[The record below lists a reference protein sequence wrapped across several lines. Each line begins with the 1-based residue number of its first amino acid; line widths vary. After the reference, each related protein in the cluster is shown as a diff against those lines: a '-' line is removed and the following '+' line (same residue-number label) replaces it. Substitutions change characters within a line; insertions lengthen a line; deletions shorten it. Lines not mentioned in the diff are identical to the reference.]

1 MKKLLFLLVM
11 MMGVAGCFA
20 QANFVSRYPGYM
32 GRRVL
37 FNMEMSMAPGL
48 KRVPNFQ
55 GDKRY
60 WAFNYLLQPNL
71 EVIAW
76 RSGTVGAKFI
86 WFDTKFDIYDEMTY
100 DYITRDLRVMGG
112 GVFCKVYLG
121 RGATAPLGQF
131 LRFHFDYMR
140 AIYDVPVSSSSY
152 TTYRGGKNCYGFRLE
167 YGRDFF
173 FCDFLKLNIGMSVGL
188 SFPGI
193 YMLKFAEDLEVWQ
206 RAANRVV
213 WNYFFGV
220 NIGVGFLTF

>member
-1 MKKLLFLLVM
+1 MRRLLISIVILFC
-11 MMGVAGCFA
+11 AASSFA
-20 QANFVSRYPGYM
+20 QANFVAHYPGYM

-55 GDKRY
+55 GDRRY

-86 WFDTKFDIYDEMTY
+86 WFDTKFDTY
-100 DYITRDLRVMGG
+100 NEWTYNDDTRDLRVYGA

-140 AIYDVPVSSSSY
+140 ALYDVPSASGNYSY
-152 TTYRGGKNCYGFRLE
+152 REGKDCYGFRLE

-173 FCDFLKLNIGMSVGL
+173 FCDFFKLNIGMSVGFSL
-188 SFPGI
+188 PGI
-193 YMLKFAEDLEVWQ
+193 YFLKFRDELDVGQ

>member
-1 MKKLLFLLVM
+1 MKKLLFLLVL

-20 QANFVSRYPGYM
+20 QADFVSRYPGYM

-60 WAFNYLLQPNL
+60 WAFNYLLQPNV

-86 WFDTKFDIYDEMTY
+86 WFDTKFDTYDEWTY
-100 DYITRDLRVMGG
+100 DYVTRDLRVMGG

-140 AIYDVPVSSSSY
+140 ALYDVPASGGDY
-152 TTYRGGKNCYGFRLE
+152 TYREGKNCYGFRLE

-173 FCDFLKLNIGMSVGL
+173 FCDFLKLNIGMSAGL

-193 YMLKFAEDLEVWQ
+193 YFFKYAEDMEVGQ

>member
-1 MKKLLFLLVM
+1 MKRLLFTLAILS
-11 MMGVAGCFA
+11 GVASSFA
-20 QANFVSRYPGYM
+20 QANFVSHYPGYM

-76 RSGTVGAKFI
+76 RNGTVGAKFI
-86 WFDTKFDIYDEMTY
+86 WFDTKFETY
-100 DYITRDLRVMGG
+100 DDWNYDYVSRDLRVYGG

-121 RGATAPLGQF
+121 RGAVAPIGQF

-140 AIYDVPVSSSSY
+140 AMYDVPAVGGDY
-152 TTYRGGKNCYGFRLE
+152 TYKEGKNCYGFRLE

-193 YMLKFAEDLEVWQ
+193 YLLKFREDMEVWQ

-220 NIGVGFLTF
+220 NVGVGFLTF